1 MEQKINELS
10 ERLKLAITVVENTAV
25 EIAELQKQWAAEKD
39 RNAQPE
45 PDMQDP
51 NNWQE
56 GDIIV
61 ATKNCAGDFT
71 RGGRYV
77 VDKTPDDD
85 IVLVKHADNLE
96 PNGWFVHNFIWIGRP
111 QEQPAE
117 AVPE

>member
-45 PDMQDP
+45 LDRQDP
-51 NNWQE
+51 CNWQE

-61 ATKNCAGDFT
+61 ATENCAGDFT
-71 RGGRYV
+71 RGAQYV
-77 VDKTPDDD
+77 VDATPNNG
-85 IVLVKHADNLE
+85 IVSVKHADSLE

-111 QEQPAE
+111 QEQAAE
-117 AVPE
+117 VVPE

>member
-61 ATKNCAGDFT
+61 ATENCRGDFT
-71 RGGRYV
+71 RGGQYV
-77 VDKTPDDD
+77 VDATQED
-85 IVLVKHADNLE
+85 VVVRVKHDDNLK
-96 PNGWFVHNFIWIGRP
+96 PNEWFTHNFIWIGRP
-111 QEQPAE
+111 QDQRAE
-117 AVPE
+117 VVPE